1 MDYTIKA
8 FTTLFFAI
16 DPVGLV
22 PTVMALLVKHPPQ
35 EQERIMRRAILIAG
49 TLLLVTI
56 ITGTLLSGVLH
67 RATNAMYG
75 FAGVFFVKMALD
87 TFRETRQPARPQRPR
102 SSRWDVALF
111 PLAVPLITGPG
122 VLTSVLVLSHEA
134 AAQRAEL
141 VVVSLALL
149 WITFWLFKL
158 GARVLERLPRRL
170 AQFVPHISALA
181 CLVFGAQFLW
191 HGLHGVLEVR

>member
-1 MDYTIKA
+1 VDYTIRA

-22 PTVMALLVKHPPQ
+22 PTVMALLVKHAPH
-35 EQERIMRRAILIAG
+35 ERDRILRRAILIAG
-49 TLLLVTI
+49 TLLLFTI
-56 ITGTLLSGVLH
+56 IAGTLLSGVLD
-67 RATNAMYG
+67 RATNVMSV
-75 FAGVFFVKMALD
+75 FAGVFFLKLALD
-87 TFRETRQPARPQRPR
+87 TFKESRAPAQPQR

-134 AAQRAEL
+134 DGSRAEL
-141 VVVSLALL
+141 VLVSLALL
-149 WITFWLFKL
+149 MLTFWLFKL
-158 GARVLERLPRRL
+158 GARLLERLPLRL
-170 AQFVPHISALA
+170 AQLVPHVGALA
-181 CLVFGAQFLW
+181 CLVFGVQFLW

>member
-1 MDYTIKA
+1 VDYTIRA

-22 PTVMALLVKHPPQ
+22 PTVMALLVKHSPQ

-49 TLLLVTI
+49 ALLLVTI
-56 ITGTLLSGVLH
+56 ITGTLLSGALH
-67 RATNAMYG
+67 RATNVLSV
-75 FAGVFFVKMALD
+75 FAGVFFVKVAVD
-87 TFRETRQPARPQRPR
+87 TFKESRAPSQPQRSR

-134 AAQRAEL
+134 TGSRGEL
-141 VVVSLALL
+141 VLVSLVLL
-149 WITFWLFKL
+149 SITFWLFKL
-158 GARVLERLPRRL
+158 GARLLERLPRRL
-170 AQFVPHISALA
+170 ARVAPHLSALG
-181 CLVFGAQFLW
+181 CLAFGAQFLW
-191 HGLHGVLEVR
+191 HGLHGVLEAR